1 MADGHKQPMWGKV
14 RMGRGDGAPELVKEI
29 GGVIGFGFSSQL
41 GSGSKR
47 DAGSISQHAHL
58 GTNH

>member
-29 GGVIGFGFSSQL
+29 GGVIGFGVFLPAWEWLEEGCWLHFPARSPL
-41 GSGSKR
+41 
-47 DAGSISQHAHL
+47 H
-58 GTNH
+58 